1 MRQSDMSRSVDKLA
15 KDVFRTGQRVGR
27 RGRAVLP
34 ESGAIGQNTMKEKGQ
49 NKRAKEKLVNETIYE
64 ESQECWE
71 KNNQFE
77 GQTNDKEVSRM
88 VSNWNKGGYVIAKAV
103 FL

>member
-34 ESGAIGQNTMKEKGQ
+34 ESDTMKEKGQ
-49 NKRAKEKLVNETIYE
+49 NKTAKEKLVNETIYE